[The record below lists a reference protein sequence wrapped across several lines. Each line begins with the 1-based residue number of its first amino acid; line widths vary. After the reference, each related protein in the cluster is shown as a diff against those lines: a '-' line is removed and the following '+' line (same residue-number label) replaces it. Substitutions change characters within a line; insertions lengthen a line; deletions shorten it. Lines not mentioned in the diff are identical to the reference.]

1 MSLSTLHY
9 DPEFA
14 AVLAGVNIPPP
25 PTTFKDVFELR
36 EWGDSLLEGLGFGMP
51 IPENILQTIIPFESH
66 DGTLLNI
73 THFSNSN
80 KPKNCTQQ
88 PAVLYVHGGGM
99 VAGSVELYAPNIA
112 NAVDFYGLD
121 FFAVDYR
128 LAPEQPGPKLTEDVY
143 YGLKYLS
150 DHAKEYHVDNKRI
163 AIMGDSAGGGLAA
176 GAALLARD
184 RALSPPIAKQVL
196 IYPMLDDRTRLPEN
210 SAYTQ
215 FLLWT
220 ENANQLGWSS
230 VLGEGVAGNPKA
242 NASIYAAP
250 GRAKNLRGLPPTYI
264 DVGQLDLFM
273 FEDIAYANKLAEAEV
288 EVELHILPGLPHA
301 FEFASNA
308 TLVKQALQSRQ
319 RALTQV

>member
-25 PTTFKDVFELR
+25 PSTFKDVFELR
-36 EWGDSLLEGLGFGMP
+36 EWGDSLLEGLGLGIP
-51 IPENILQTIIPFESH
+51 IPENVLQTIIPFESH
-66 DGTLLNI
+66 DGT
-73 THFSNSN
+73 
-80 KPKNCTQQ
+80 
-88 PAVLYVHGGGM
+88 VHGGGM
-99 VAGSVELYAPNIA
+99 VAGSVNLYAPNIA

-150 DHAKEYHVDNKRI
+150 DHAKKYHVDNKRI

-184 RALSPPIAKQVL
+184 RALSPPITKQVL
-196 IYPMLDDRTRLPEN
+196 IYPLLDDRTRLPEN
-210 SAYTQ
+210 SSYTQ
-215 FLLWT
+215 FLLRT
-220 ENANQLGWSS
+220 ENANQLGWGS
-230 VLGEGVAGNPKA
+230 VLGEGVAGNPTA
-242 NASIYAAP
+242 NASVYAAP
-250 GRAKNLRGLPPTYI
+250 GRAENLRGLPPTYI

-273 FEDIAYANKLAEAEV
+273 FEDIAYANKLAGAEV
-288 EVELHILPGLPHA
+288 EVELHILPGLPYA

-308 TLVKQALQSRQ
+308 TLVKQALQSRK
-319 RALTQV
+319 RALMQV